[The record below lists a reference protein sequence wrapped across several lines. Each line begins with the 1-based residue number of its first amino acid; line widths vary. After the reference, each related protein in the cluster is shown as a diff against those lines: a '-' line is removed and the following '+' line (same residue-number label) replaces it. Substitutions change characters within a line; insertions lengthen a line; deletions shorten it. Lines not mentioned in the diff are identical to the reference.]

1 MIKKGK
7 KAFNL
12 LQKTLITYKKEG
24 LNSVIDKTKKY
35 MKNRKE
41 IKHKNNYK
49 DILTEEDI
57 GSLFSESE
65 FKQQVENISE
75 IRLNINIIWI
85 ISSIVLIFLTV
96 FALYKKYV

>member
-1 MIKKGK
+1 MSDITD
-7 KAFNL
+7 FNKVFDRL
-12 LQKTLITYKKEG
+12 
-24 LNSVIDKTKKY
+24 
-35 MKNRKE
+35 
-41 IKHKNNYK
+41 KNNYR

-57 GSLFSESE
+57 DSLFSESE

-96 FALYKKYV
+96 FALYKKYAYPFLECGDLHTRFCQFEPL